1 MENFEIIEVNPE
13 IEKNEC
19 YSGLISTFLNSKK
32 SKTIRSYAN
41 DIRDF
46 SEFLGCDSPAHTA
59 KILLTRGQGEANS
72 LLLSYRSQLSSK
84 GLSPAT
90 INRRLS
96 AIRSLSKLAR
106 LLGLISWTIEI
117 DGLKSEKYRD
127 TRGPQDDV
135 VAKMICATKNRE
147 DQKGLRDE
155 AIIRLLYD
163 LALRRGEVCSI
174 DIEHVNLQIGTVS
187 VLGKGRNERIQLT
200 LPSKTKEA
208 LARWIEIR
216 GRSSGALFIA
226 LDNSSKGHRLTGEAI
241 WKIVAQTG
249 ASIGYHVRPHG
260 LRHSAITKALDLTSG
275 DVRKVQRFSRHRDIR
290 VLTVYDDSRRDMAG
304 EVASLIANTV

>member
-1 MENFEIIEVNPE
+1 MENFEIIVVNPE
-13 IEKNEC
+13 IKKNEC
-19 YSGLISTFLNSKK
+19 YSSLISTFLNSKK
-32 SKTIRSYAN
+32 PKTVRSYAG
-41 DIRDF
+41 DIGDF
-46 SEFLGCDSPAHTA
+46 CEFLQCDSNTHAA
-59 KILLTRGQGEANS
+59 RVLLTKSSGEANATV
-72 LLLSYRSQLSSK
+72 LSYRSRLSER
-84 GLSPAT
+84 GLSPST

-106 LLGLISWTIEI
+106 LLGIISWTIEV
-117 DGLKSEKYRD
+117 DGLKSEKYRN

-135 VAKMICATKNRE
+135 VAKMIFAAKKRE
-147 DQKGLRDE
+147 DSKGLRDE

-163 LALRRGEVCSI
+163 LALRRGEVCSL
-174 DIEHVNLQIGTVS
+174 DIEHVNLQLGTVS

-200 LPSKTKEA
+200 LPSKTKEV
-208 LARWIEIR
+208 LMKWIEAR
-216 GRSSGALFIA
+216 GSQSGPLFTA

-241 WKIVAQTG
+241 WKIVTQAG
-249 ASIGYHVRPHG
+249 ESLGHYVRPHG

-304 EVASLIANTV
+304 EVASLISDTV